1 MRRKALGTE
10 PTPTSNGP
18 AQTGVKREEIAA
30 GSNASRAPVKRTVP
44 GARVSVR
51 RASLSDLSTILA
63 LRMALLRE
71 HAHNAIYGRLRAD
84 ADQRAARLFA
94 AQLQSPNEVLFLA
107 DVNGETVGVLRCI
120 QSSGSP
126 LLDPA
131 QYAYISSVYVVP
143 RAREQGVLRALL
155 LAADRWCADRGLD
168 EMRLHNAA
176 DNPLANAAWE
186 ALGFEVVEH
195 LRVRKLASR

>member
-1 MRRKALGTE
+1 M
-10 PTPTSNGP
+10 
-18 AQTGVKREEIAA
+18 
-30 GSNASRAPVKRTVP
+30 
-44 GARVSVR
+44 
-51 RASLSDLSTILA
+51 LSDLDTILA

-107 DVNGETVGVLRCI
+107 DLNGETVGVLRCI

-131 QYAYISSVYVVP
+131 QYAYVSSVYVVP

-155 LAADRWCADRGLD
+155 KAADRWCEDRGLD

-186 ALGFEVVEH
+186 ALGFDVVEH
-195 LRVRKLASR
+195 LRIRKLR

>member
-1 MRRKALGTE
+1 M
-10 PTPTSNGP
+10 
-18 AQTGVKREEIAA
+18 
-30 GSNASRAPVKRTVP
+30 
-44 GARVSVR
+44 
-51 RASLSDLSTILA
+51 
-63 LRMALLRE
+63 
-71 HAHNAIYGRLRAD
+71 
-84 ADQRAARLFA
+84 
-94 AQLQSPNEVLFLA
+94 QSPNEVLFLA
-107 DVNGETVGVLRCI
+107 DLNSETVGVLRCI

-155 LAADRWCADRGLD
+155 SAADRWCADRGLD
-168 EMRLHNAA
+168 EMRLHNAS

-195 LRVRKLASR
+195 LRVRKLESR

>member
-1 MRRKALGTE
+1 
-10 PTPTSNGP
+10 
-18 AQTGVKREEIAA
+18 
-30 GSNASRAPVKRTVP
+30 
-44 GARVSVR
+44 
-51 RASLSDLSTILA
+51 
-63 LRMALLRE
+63 MALLRE
-71 HAHNAIYGRLRAD
+71 HAHNAIYGRLRVD

-107 DVNGETVGVLRCI
+107 DLNGETVGVLRCI

-126 LLDPA
+126 LLEPA
-131 QYAYISSVYVVP
+131 QYAYVSSVYVLP

-155 LAADRWCADRGLD
+155 AAADWWCAERGLD

-195 LRVRKLASR
+195 LRLRRLRSR